1 MQEPNRPPWCL
12 SGGFMMLTVGLE
24 LALVVLLL
32 GVFAIL
38 EALKNA
44 PIGHED
50 EYGFRVDP
58 KKGT

>member
-1 MQEPNRPPWCL
+1 
-12 SGGFMMLTVGLE
+12 MMLTVGLE